1 MMIRV
6 KDGVISKQT
15 GGNICCIRFW
25 QGIKRRIESVINIV
39 DDYNPTNGD
48 KIREMT
54 DSELAQIIMCPQ
66 DMDPDICIAEK
77 KDCYE
82 CCLEY
87 LQQPAAE
94 EN

>member
-1 MMIRV
+1 MQKREIHKKCIQGMLHMEKMSIQKGEKDMI
-6 KDGVISKQT
+6 D
-15 GGNICCIRFW
+15 
-25 QGIKRRIESVINIV
+25 IV

-48 KIREMT
+48 KIREMP
-54 DSELAQIIMCPQ
+54 DSELAQIIMCPH
-66 DMDPDICIAEK
+66 DIDPDICIAEK

>member
-1 MMIRV
+1 MEDAKARTTKEMPIRYVAYGKDAHTERRKTMI
-6 KDGVISKQT
+6 D
-15 GGNICCIRFW
+15 
-25 QGIKRRIESVINIV
+25 IV
-39 DDYNPTNGD
+39 DDYNPTKGD
-48 KIREMT
+48 KIREMP

-66 DMDPDICIAEK
+66 GMDPDICIAEK
-77 KDCYE
+77 KNCYE

>member
-1 MMIRV
+1 M
-6 KDGVISKQT
+6 
-15 GGNICCIRFW
+15 
-25 QGIKRRIESVINIV
+25 INIV

-66 DMDPDICIAEK
+66 GMDPDICIAEK
-77 KDCYE
+77 KYCYE

-87 LQQPAAE
+87 LKQKRTKLTFNGGAK
-94 EN
+94 

>member
-1 MMIRV
+1 M
-6 KDGVISKQT
+6 
-15 GGNICCIRFW
+15 
-25 QGIKRRIESVINIV
+25 INIV

-66 DMDPDICIAEK
+66 GMDPDICIAEK

-87 LQQPAAE
+87 LQQKRTKFITYIE
-94 EN
+94 YTCLLVGRFVNY

>member
-1 MMIRV
+1 MRKMEQWTSRLAGTYAAYV
-6 KDGVISKQT
+6 SGRALK
-15 GGNICCIRFW
+15 GGF
-25 QGIKRRIESVINIV
+25 ESVINIV

-54 DSELAQIIMCPQ
+54 DSELAQIIMCPH
-66 DMDPDICIAEK
+66 DIDPDICIEEK

-87 LQQPAAE
+87 LQQPAVE

>member
-1 MMIRV
+1 MQKREIQKKCIQGMLRMEKMPIQKGEKAMI
-6 KDGVISKQT
+6 D
-15 GGNICCIRFW
+15 
-25 QGIKRRIESVINIV
+25 IV

-48 KIREMT
+48 RIREI
-54 DSELAQIIMCPQ
+54 QIIMCPH
-66 DMDPDICIAEK
+66 DIAPDICIGEK

-94 EN
+94 AN

>member
-1 MMIRV
+1 MMQKREIHKKCIQGMLRMEKMSIQKGE
-6 KDGVISKQT
+6 KDMID
-15 GGNICCIRFW
+15 
-25 QGIKRRIESVINIV
+25 IV

-48 KIREMT
+48 KIREMP
-54 DSELAQIIMCPQ
+54 DSELAQIIMCPH
-66 DMDPDICIAEK
+66 DIDPDICIAEK

>member
-1 MMIRV
+1 M
-6 KDGVISKQT
+6 
-15 GGNICCIRFW
+15 
-25 QGIKRRIESVINIV
+25 INIV

-66 DMDPDICIAEK
+66 DMDPDICIAK
-77 KDCYE
+77 KKECYE

-87 LQQPAAE
+87 LQKPASE

>member
-1 MMIRV
+1 MQKREIHKKCIQGMLRMEKMSIQKGEKDMI
-6 KDGVISKQT
+6 D
-15 GGNICCIRFW
+15 
-25 QGIKRRIESVINIV
+25 IV

-48 KIREMT
+48 KIREMP
-54 DSELAQIIMCPQ
+54 DSELAQIIMCPH
-66 DMDPDICIAEK
+66 DIDPDICIAEK

-82 CCLEY
+82 CCLGY

>member
-1 MMIRV
+1 M
-6 KDGVISKQT
+6 
-15 GGNICCIRFW
+15 
-25 QGIKRRIESVINIV
+25 INIV

-48 KIREMT
+48 KIREMP
-54 DSELAQIIMCPQ
+54 DSKLAQVIMCPY
-66 DMDPDICIAEK
+66 DVDPDICIAEK

-87 LQQPAAE
+87 LQKPAAE

>member
-1 MMIRV
+1 M
-6 KDGVISKQT
+6 
-15 GGNICCIRFW
+15 
-25 QGIKRRIESVINIV
+25 INIV

-66 DMDPDICIAEK
+66 GMDPDICIAEK
-77 KDCYE
+77 KGCYE

>member
-1 MMIRV
+1 M
-6 KDGVISKQT
+6 
-15 GGNICCIRFW
+15 
-25 QGIKRRIESVINIV
+25 INIV

-66 DMDPDICIAEK
+66 CIAEK

>member
-1 MMIRV
+1 M
-6 KDGVISKQT
+6 
-15 GGNICCIRFW
+15 
-25 QGIKRRIESVINIV
+25 INIV

-48 KIREMT
+48 RIREMP
-54 DSELAQIIMCPQ
+54 DLELEQVIMCPY
-66 DMDPDICIAEK
+66 DVDPDICIAEK